1 MRRRLIYGAR
11 MIQIVNLQDL
21 EDRKREIRA
30 EIERLQAEFEE
41 IEGAIRVASR
51 FASPKLVKESP
62 AEPKLES
69 STKLGPQRPSG
80 IPTNFEMAQIT
91 IRDAVMRGK
100 PGLTASEIVDE
111 IAKRW
116 WPGLQGP
123 QILPIIYQLA
133 KRGRLNKGEDG
144 YFRLPDMNEA
154 PASAGAPHSPS
165 PRGDQTGTE

>member
-1 MRRRLIYGAR
+1 

-21 EDRKREIRA
+21 ENRKREIRA

-41 IEGAIRVASR
+41 IEGAIRVVSR
-51 FASPKLVKESP
+51 FASSTAAKESP
-62 AEPKLES
+62 AESKLDS
-69 STKLGPQRPSG
+69 STKLGPQRPNG
-80 IPTNFEMAQIT
+80 IPTNFEMAQIA
-91 IRDAVMRGK
+91 IRDAVKNGK

-111 IAKRW
+111 ISKRW

-144 YFRLPDMNEA
+144 HFRLPNMNEA
-154 PASAGAPHSPS
+154 PASAGASHSPS
-165 PRGDQTGTE
+165 PRGDQTGTG